1 MFPVCTIRVFYYIA
15 IYFKLGT
22 LSSPIEQGE
31 MGAKRF
37 TLQAVDGPL
46 NCLYWEIVCHPLH
59 YPLYSHHWDI
69 LSGLQGTC
77 NID

>member
-1 MFPVCTIRVFYYIA
+1 MSDTHSRFYESSKFRKWIFELCLFSEVRLHN
-15 IYFKLGT
+15 IPLLLGT

-37 TLQAVDGPL
+37 TLQVVDGPL

-59 YPLYSHHWDI
+59 YP
-69 LSGLQGTC
+69 
-77 NID
+77 